1 MIEVLYNIAVNDK
14 TNAQAALNRYTSL
27 VAKSAHTSIRKYQL
41 YRRAL
46 EIASDVKVQNR
57 LINLLGETHTY
68 QALMLVEKYMDNK
81 ATAEAAAEAVR
92 TIASKN
98 SENFGGEPVRKAFE
112 TAILRKLVMRM
123 PVMPSMTLM
132 PYCKDFRRQPTFR
145 YSVMPNGQ

>member
-1 MIEVLYNIAVNDK
+1 
-14 TNAQAALNRYTSL
+14 
-27 VAKSAHTSIRKYQL
+27 
-41 YRRAL
+41 
-46 EIASDVKVQNR
+46 
-57 LINLLGETHTY
+57 
-68 QALMLVEKYMDNK
+68 MDNK

-98 SENFGGEPVRKAFE
+98 SENFGGEPVRKALE
-112 TAILRKLVMRM
+112 KAIACFKEVVMRM